1 MKEELAATI
10 RAYHHKGWSPATST
24 NYSFKE
30 SVDAKEINVS
40 RSGIDKSNFQ
50 AEDFILVDAKGKPT
64 AANPNA
70 IPSAETLIH
79 CIIYELFP
87 ETQVILHS
95 HSVYPVMLSRI
106 VQNQVEFEGYEV
118 QKGFAGQTTHDAKVS
133 IPVFENSQDMLFFDK
148 VLKERKDELLNHCFI
163 IKQHGTYAWGKNLFE
178 AKRHL
183 ETLEYLAQCKW
194 MER

>member
-30 SVDAKEINVS
+30 SVDETEINVS

-79 CIIYELFP
+79 CVIYELFP

-95 HSVYPVMLSRI
+95 HSVYPVMLS
-106 VQNQVEFEGYEV
+106 QFDNNQVEFEGYEV

-133 IPVFENSQDMLFFDK
+133 IPVFENNQS
-148 VLKERKDELLNHCFI
+148 
-163 IKQHGTYAWGKNLFE
+163 
-178 AKRHL
+178 RHVVF
-183 ETLEYLAQCKW
+183 
-194 MER
+194 